1 MTSVIR
7 AITLAATIGRFC
19 WRHKRLTL
27 ALAVGLL
34 IVGPLLTGT
43 GVGFFLNL
51 VGLGIAALVVWRI
64 VQAGNR
70 RKAAQARQANCRCR
84 CHRQAPQQPANTH
97 QP

>member
-7 AITLAATIGRFC
+7 AITLAANVGRFC

-34 IVGPLLTGT
+34 IVAPLLTGSGGGT
-43 GVGFFLNL
+43 FFLNL
-51 VGLGIAALVVWRI
+51 VGLGIAALVVRCI

-70 RKAAQARQANCRCR
+70 NRTNCRCNCR
-84 CHRQAPQQPANTH
+84 RRSANT
-97 QP
+97 QRQGGKP